1 MMLYILGGSC
11 TTSRAER
18 EARLERRSALAV
30 LPDFELAQLR
40 LCPRF
45 STVDLGEVEP
55 VRLKVDVHIL
65 YARPAGPVLQEAKE

>member
-1 MMLYILGGSC
+1 MK
-11 TTSRAER
+11 TTA
-18 EARLERRSALAV
+18 AV
-30 LPDFELAQLR
+30 LPDFELGQLR

-65 YARPAGPVLQEAKE
+65 DARPVSPVLRNAKE